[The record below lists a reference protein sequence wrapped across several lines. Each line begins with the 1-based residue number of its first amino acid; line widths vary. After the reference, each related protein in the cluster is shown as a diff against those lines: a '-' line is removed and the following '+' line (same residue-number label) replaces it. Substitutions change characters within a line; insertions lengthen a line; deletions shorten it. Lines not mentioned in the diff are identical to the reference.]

1 MSGDIRAI
9 FTIGHSTLPV
19 EKFVQLLEANGVELL
34 VDIRSM
40 PRSRRNP
47 QFNRDALPEPLGAV
61 GIGYLHAPEL
71 GGMRHP
77 RSDSRNG
84 AWQNDGF
91 RGYADYMQTEEF
103 KAALDRAVGLA
114 AEKPTALMCAEAVP
128 WKCHRSLVS
137 DALSARG
144 IEVREIVSDAT
155 PHLHKVTPFARIRG
169 SEVTY
174 PRDSTRELFDAG

>member
-1 MSGDIRAI
+1 VSGDIRAI

-91 RGYADYMQTEEF
+91 RGYADYMQTAEF
-103 KAALDRAVGLA
+103 AAAI
-114 AEKPTALMCAEAVP
+114 EKLIELGRKKQIAIMCAEAVP
-128 WKCHRSLVS
+128 WRCHRSLVS
-137 DALSARG
+137 DALTARG
-144 IEVREIVSDAT
+144 IAVEHIMGSRRQAHGLTSFAQVEGTRVWY
-155 PHLHKVTPFARIRG
+155 PGVT
-169 SEVTY
+169 
-174 PRDSTRELFDAG
+174 D

>member
-1 MSGDIRAI
+1 MI
-9 FTIGHSTLPV
+9 FTVGHSVRPIEEFLG
-19 EKFVQLLEANGVELL
+19 LLRANGVRRLI
-34 VDIRSM
+34 DIRTIPKSW
-40 PRSRRNP
+40 RNP
-47 QFNRDALPEPLGAV
+47 QFGSDALAKSLAAA
-61 GIGYLHAPEL
+61 GIDYIHMKNL
-71 GGMRHP
+71 GGLRKASRH
-77 RSDSRNG
+77 SQNTGWRN
-84 AWQNDGF
+84 ASF